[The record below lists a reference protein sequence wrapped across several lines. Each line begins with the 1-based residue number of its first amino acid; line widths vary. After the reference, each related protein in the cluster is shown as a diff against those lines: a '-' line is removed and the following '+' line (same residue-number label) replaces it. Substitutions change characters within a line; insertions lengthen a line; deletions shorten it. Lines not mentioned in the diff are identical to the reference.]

1 MYDDI
6 LKENQ
11 LFMVICTEIFFF
23 LNDTHVAD
31 VSDRS
36 RKIYAWTINK
46 KESMIIF
53 RLLEDDCAN
62 DEGQIKSRANA
73 KRKDYRF
80 VKEEK

>member
-1 MYDDI
+1 M
-6 LKENQ
+6 
-11 LFMVICTEIFFF
+11 
-23 LNDTHVAD
+23 AD

-36 RKIYAWTINK
+36 REIYAWTINK